1 MRGKILGLLAATAL
15 TLPMAANAGG
25 TQKSI
30 SGTSGGLSFTA
41 QSTIIGQTSTAT
53 IAGGGNPIYLAN
65 TPAYSGVVGLIM
77 NYGTDAV
84 TGNPINFIC
93 SGTLAKDARSIITAG
108 HCVSDGFG
116 KGGTPLSVTAYFGG
130 GASPDDAIRIAG
142 GLPAAGV
149 TAISVSDIFVNP
161 AYTGEVIDQNDIAVL
176 RLSTWA
182 PSNAMRHDI
191 LTAGD
196 LTGADFNV
204 AGFGGRSDIGGAFG
218 VNLGTGRLRQGDNKY
233 DYRWGDAAFG
243 GFFTDRDAAGE
254 NFFGLAEIDYSFV
267 SDFDNGRAA
276 NDMSCRIA
284 AAVGAPAGFGCDVGR
299 GATEVGVAG
308 GDSGG
313 PQFIGGKLA
322 SVTSYGLSFGTGF
335 GDCRAGLNSSCGE
348 YSGYVPTYIHADF
361 IRSVLAVPE
370 PATWLQMIFGFG
382 LVGSILRRRQAAK
395 IAVA

>member
-1 MRGKILGLLAATAL
+1 MRGKIFGLLAATAL
-15 TLPMAANAGG
+15 ALPMAANAGG
-25 TQKSI
+25 TGKTI

-41 QSTIIGQTSTAT
+41 QSTIVGQTSTAT
-53 IAGGGNPIYLAN
+53 SVGGGDPIYLAN
-65 TPAYSGVVGLIM
+65 TPAYSGTVALIM
-77 NYGTDAV
+77 RYSPTSA
-84 TGNPINFIC
+84 FIC
-93 SGTLAKDARSIITAG
+93 SGTLAKDGRSIITAA

-116 KGGTPLSVTAYFGG
+116 TAGPLTTTAYFGG
-130 GASPDDAIRIAG
+130 GQVAG
-142 GLPAAGV
+142 DFYNAAGT

-182 PSNAMRHDI
+182 PSTAQRHDI

-204 AGFGGRSDIGGAFG
+204 AGFGGRSDIGGSFG

-254 NFFGLAEIDYSFV
+254 NFFGLAEVDYSYV
-267 SDFDNGRAA
+267 SDFDNGLAA

-284 AAVGAPAGFGCDVGR
+284 TAVIGAATGFGCDVGR

-322 SVTSYGLSFGTGF
+322 SVTSYGLTFGTGF

-348 YSGYVPTYIHADF
+348 YSGYVPTFIHADF

-382 LVGSILRRRQAAK
+382 LIGSILRRRQSAK
-395 IAVA
+395 VSVA